1 MAKKKAAKK
10 ENKTDFLRRLVRE
23 DPRMTYH
30 EMNHRW
36 AAAGHAGEL
45 SSALY
50 NRVRADVAIQL
61 MEERAA
67 ARAIEPIEVPE
78 NRRLPVVICQF
89 KITLLDVLPLVWRRI
104 QVQDYCSL
112 DTLHEHIQ
120 NAMGWADTHPHHFVI
135 DGMLYGSSTVLGD
148 TFTERHYWRTSTTY
162 LKDVLPKDSSRF
174 RFEYDYDFESSW
186 RHEILFEGR
195 PPGKEHHHYP
205 LCVEGQRACPP
216 EDVGGPA
223 GYADF
228 LRVIADPNDPR
239 HLETRQRVGRPF
251 HPEVFDPEVATR
263 GMRMRDLRP
272 MLSFPHRR
280 R

>member
-1 MAKKKAAKK
+1 MEKKRAAKK
-10 ENKTDFLRRLVRE
+10 EDKSGFLRRLVRE
-23 DPRMTYH
+23 NPRMTYH
-30 EMNHRW
+30 EMNQRW
-36 AAAGHAGEL
+36 AAAGRTGEI

-67 ARAIEPIEVPE
+67 ARAVAAPEVPE
-78 NRRLPVVICQF
+78 RRVPIEICQF

-104 QVQDYCSL
+104 QVQNWCSL

-135 DGMLYGSSTVLGD
+135 DGILYGSSSVLGD
-148 TFTERHYWRTSTTY
+148 TFKERHYWRTSSTH
-162 LKDVLPKDSSRF
+162 LKDVLPQDSSRF
-174 RFEYDYDFESSW
+174 RFEYEYDFESAW

-195 PPGKEHHHYP
+195 PPADEKRHYP

-228 LRVIADPNDPR
+228 LRVIIDPNNPQ
-239 HLETRQRVGRPF
+239 HLETRQRLGRPF
-251 HPEVFDPEVATR
+251 HPDAFDPEAVSR
-263 GMRMRDLRP
+263 NMRSSSFRP
-272 MLSFPHRR
+272 TLGFPYRR